1 MTIFS
6 VAALIIVAFKQKRF
20 TIQKKSFNRS
30 YQRKKKSQVKNKW
43 MDCFTTI
50 IMVASNPDQ
59 KFEVIVVAA
68 FSEFSTLFIWTLW
81 TVMSSKSAVNV
92 LFWTIL
98 MGKKIQDRKLAGD
111 SVSSEKIYPRITIY

>member
-1 MTIFS
+1 
-6 VAALIIVAFKQKRF
+6 
-20 TIQKKSFNRS
+20 
-30 YQRKKKSQVKNKW
+30 

-111 SVSSEKIYPRITIY
+111 SVSSEKIYPIITIY